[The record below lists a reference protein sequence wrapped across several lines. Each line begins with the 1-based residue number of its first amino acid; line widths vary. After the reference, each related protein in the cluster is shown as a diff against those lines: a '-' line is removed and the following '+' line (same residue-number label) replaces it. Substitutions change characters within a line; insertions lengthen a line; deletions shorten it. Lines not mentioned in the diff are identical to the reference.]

1 MRFAM
6 IVCSCNLITCEDIRH
21 AVASIRAA
29 SPDAPLNATV
39 IYKALGKR
47 PRCGN
52 CLELADET
60 VCSLARTGDCCR
72 QPAADRAA
80 EAGGS
85 RRARIPT
92 AA

>member
-1 MRFAM
+1 MF
-6 IVCSCNLITCEDIRH
+6 VCSCNLITCEDIRH

-52 CLELADET
+52 CLELADEQ
-60 VCSLARTGDCCR
+60 VCAFARTGDCCR
-72 QPAADRAA
+72 QPAADRPAPA
-80 EAGGS
+80 STG